1 MVWIAGTPLLGG
13 MLGRDQVLGLWA
25 GALIGLLVLRT
36 VARAVARRFSPPE
49 RLLLVGDRAAC
60 EQAQRKIEES
70 HGVDATVVAAMRL
83 DQVTDDDLTS
93 EMLATFVD
101 RDDVHRVVIAPGAT
115 DQGDVLDLV
124 RAAKAQG
131 LKVSLLPRMFEV
143 VGSSV
148 VFDDVEGI
156 TLLGVRRFGL
166 TRSSW
171 ICKRSFD
178 LAGTTIGLVLA
189 RAVPRRRSPPRSAST
204 AAAPC
209 SSASSASGAGA
220 ASSRW

>member
-1 MVWIAGTPLLGG
+1 MSSASVNCAAIEGEAISSSSSLLCRRES
-13 MLGRDQVLGLWA
+13 LA
-25 GALIGLLVLRT
+25 
-36 VARAVARRFSPPE
+36 VARAILRRSTPINHY
-49 RLLLVGDRAAC
+49 LLVGDRAAC

-83 DQVTDDDLTS
+83 DQVTDDDLAS
-93 EMLATFVD
+93 EVLASFVD

-148 VFDDVEGI
+148 VFDDVEGS
-156 TLLGVRRFGL
+156 R
-166 TRSSW
+166 
-171 ICKRSFD
+171 C
-178 LAGTTIGLVLA
+178 
-189 RAVPRRRSPPRSAST
+189 SAS
-204 AAAPC
+204 
-209 SSASSASGAGA
+209 A
-220 ASSRW
+220 ASA

>member
-1 MVWIAGTPLLGG
+1 
-13 MLGRDQVLGLWA
+13 
-25 GALIGLLVLRT
+25 
-36 VARAVARRFSPPE
+36 
-49 RLLLVGDRAAC
+49 
-60 EQAQRKIEES
+60 
-70 HGVDATVVAAMRL
+70 MRL
-83 DQVTDDDLTS
+83 DQVTDDDLAS
-93 EMLATFVD
+93 EVLATFVD

-178 LAGTTIGLVLA
+178 LAGTTIGLVLLAPFLAVIAAAIRLDTRGPVFFRQQRVGRGGLRLRDGEVPHDGRRRGPPEGGPA
-189 RAVPRRRSPPRSAST
+189 RAERGRRPVQDRRRPADHPRRAAPAPHLARR
-204 AAAPC
+204 AAA
-209 SSASSASGAGA
+209 AAGTSCA
-220 ASSRW
+220 AR